1 MYKIK
6 VSTVVNL
13 FSLNPYISKYGNIIT
28 LCYFKKEISD
38 LIRLV

>member
-6 VSTVVNL
+6 VSTVVSL
-13 FSLNPYISKYGNIIT
+13 FRLTPYISRYGNIIS

>member
-13 FSLNPYISKYGNIIT
+13 FSLTPYVRKYGNIIT
-28 LCYFKKEISD
+28 PCYFKKEIPD
-38 LIRLV
+38 LITLV